1 MELDFLLDK
10 ETLGCSPGLT
20 GSDIYNAHCHL
31 EVVDFNCDDND
42 ESDYDLSDTD
52 DFYQM
57 SREEREDLHYRCHDE
72 MYHLGL
78 SWRDFY

>member
-1 MELDFLLDK
+1 MEQEMFLEK
-10 ETLGCSPGLT
+10 ETLGSNPGL
-20 GSDIYNAHCHL
+20 GFSDVCEAHKF
-31 EVVDFNCDDND
+31 VDVMECDYEDT
-42 ESDYDLSDTD
+42 DYDLSDTD